1 MCPQTVQSNKRR
13 RIVISQCLAEGIRG
27 KIKRCFLFKVE
38 TTDEM
43 RASPGLER
51 PQYCAGCGCG
61 CISAEYTQYTACIS
75 VETRTQLCI
84 YTSLP
89 LEVDRQVLCRELSYI
104 STCNFYQ
111 Y

>member
-1 MCPQTVQSNKRR
+1 MIFLCPQTVQSNKRR
-13 RIVISQCLAEGIRG
+13 RIVISQCLTEGIRG

-61 CISAEYTQYTACIS
+61 CISVEYTQYTACIS

-84 YTSLP
+84 YVFFRWRLIARYF
-89 LEVDRQVLCRELSYI
+89 VM
-104 STCNFYQ
+104 NFYQ